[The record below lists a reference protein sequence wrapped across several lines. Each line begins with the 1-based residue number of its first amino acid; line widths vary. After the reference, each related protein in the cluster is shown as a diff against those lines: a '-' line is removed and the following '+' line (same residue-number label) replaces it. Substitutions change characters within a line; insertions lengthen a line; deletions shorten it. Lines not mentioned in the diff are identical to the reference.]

1 MTEKFKKALQELLA
15 IGWLV
20 AVAVAITYHEMS
32 QKLWRSRWEQ
42 QEQLR
47 EREFRIALLEIQVQ
61 SLREQREQNED
72 LTRFYEKLLE
82 ENRHWVQ
89 MYPEH
94 SAQMAKRSAEQ
105 CRKNPPEKIPVGGDF
120 GGQGQRVSPGG
131 GGESGQH

>member
-15 IGWLV
+15 IGGLV

-61 SLREQREQNED
+61 ALQEQNED
-72 LTRFYEKLLE
+72 LTRFYRKRLE
-82 ENRHWVQ
+82 EERHWVQ
-89 MYPEH
+89 MYQ

-105 CRKNPPEKIPVGGDF
+105 CRENPPEKVPVGGDF
-120 GGQGQRVSPGG
+120 GGQGQRVGPGS

>member
-15 IGWLV
+15 IGGLV

-61 SLREQREQNED
+61 PSGSR
-72 LTRFYEKLLE
+72 T
-82 ENRHWVQ
+82 
-89 MYPEH
+89 
-94 SAQMAKRSAEQ
+94 
-105 CRKNPPEKIPVGGDF
+105 KI
-120 GGQGQRVSPGG
+120 
-131 GGESGQH
+131 